1 MGLVG
6 TLKDSVSFGRHLWFG
21 IAIGAAFTALSRPYG
36 WLTDIPAKEA
46 GYIYLFGIVC
56 AVTWLAII
64 IEPLITQHCEKRRQ
78 AQQIK
83 RLRESVREDMK
94 ALEVEHRVALRWM
107 VHHNKQQVLE
117 NRRNRILE
125 DLAGL
130 KVLEDGATRSQYK
143 YRVPDWIWNELK
155 HQKWSEEVPRSVRR
169 ILESEL
175 PPWHQSAGNG
185 ANWTR

>member
-6 TLKDSVSFGRHLWFG
+6 TIRDSVSFGRHLWFG
-21 IAIGAAFTALSRPYG
+21 AAIGAAFIAISRPFG
-36 WLTDIPAKEA
+36 WLSAIPEKEA
-46 GYIYLFGIVC
+46 EYIYLFGIIC
-56 AVTWLAII
+56 AATWLAII
-64 IEPLITQHCEKRRQ
+64 IEPLIAEHRQKRRQ
-78 AQQIK
+78 VQQVK
-83 RLRESVREDMK
+83 RIREGVREDMK

-130 KVLEDGATRSQYK
+130 KILEDGATRSRYK
-143 YRVPDWIWNELK
+143 YRVPDWIWSDLQ

-169 ILESEL
+169 ILESET
-175 PPWHQSAGNG
+175 PPWHQRAREPI
-185 ANWTR
+185 A